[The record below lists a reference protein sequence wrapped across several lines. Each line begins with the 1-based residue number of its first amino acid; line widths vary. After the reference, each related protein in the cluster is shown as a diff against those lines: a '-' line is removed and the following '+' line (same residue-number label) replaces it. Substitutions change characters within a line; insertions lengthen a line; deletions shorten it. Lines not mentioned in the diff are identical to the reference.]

1 MPQEY
6 DGGVVAGQTGST
18 WFTTYDPQE
27 NWSGMMNI
35 GVPHERRTMEY
46 RVGLTPAGIELL
58 AQEGHTCYVE
68 REAGLGAGFSDY
80 DYERAGARIVYTPD
94 EVFGRADLLLK
105 VTRPIDEEME
115 WVPPGQIMAG
125 FFHLA
130 SARRV
135 KVTMLLDKR
144 VTAIA
149 YEMIQKNDGSLPVLK
164 PMSQVGGRMIA
175 QIGATLL
182 QNNHGGKGI
191 LVGGVPGVPPAE
203 VVIIGAGTAGTEAA
217 RTFLG
222 MGASV
227 YMLDKDLEQLQK
239 VDHRFGGRVITMVS
253 HNFNI
258 AKVVRFADILIGA
271 VLVPGKRAP
280 ILVTREMVRSMRPRS
295 VVMDMS
301 IDQGGCMETSRPTTH
316 ASPTYVEEGIL
327 HYCVPNVSG
336 VIARTAT
343 HAFNNAAWPHIQ
355 NIVRLG
361 LDEALNQDPALA
373 RGLATRDG
381 DIVHP
386 AVRAAY
392 EASEC

>member
-1 MPQEY
+1 M
-6 DGGVVAGQTGST
+6 D
-18 WFTTYDPQE
+18 
-27 NWSGMMNI
+27 I
-35 GVPHERRTMEY
+35 GVPRERRTMEH

-58 AQEGHTCYVE
+58 HQEGHTCYVE

-105 VTRPIDEEME
+105 VTRPTDEEME

-125 FFHLA
+125 FLHLA
-130 SARRV
+130 SARRA
-135 KVTMLLDKR
+135 KVTMLLNSK

-149 YEMIQKNDGSLPVLK
+149 YELIQRSDGSLPVLK

-217 RTFLG
+217 RTFVG

-227 YMLDKDLEQLQK
+227 YVLDRNLARLQEI
-239 VDHRFGGRVITMVS
+239 DRQFGGRVITMVS
-253 HNFNI
+253 HAFNI

-271 VLVPGKRAP
+271 VLVPGERAP

-295 VVMDMS
+295 VIMDIS
-301 IDQGGCMETSRPTTH
+301 IDQGGCVETSRPTSH
-316 ASPTYVEEGIL
+316 ASPTYIEEGIL
-327 HYCVPNVSG
+327 HFCVPNMSG

-355 NIVRLG
+355 NVVRLG
-361 LDEALNQDPALA
+361 LDEAIEQDPALA
-373 RGLATRDG
+373 RGVVTRNG
-381 DIVHP
+381 EILH
-386 AVRAAY
+386 
-392 EASEC
+392 ASLKAIYASGEE

>member
-1 MPQEY
+1 
-6 DGGVVAGQTGST
+6 
-18 WFTTYDPQE
+18 
-27 NWSGMMNI
+27 MNV
-35 GVPHERRTMEY
+35 GVPRERRTMEH

-58 AQEGHTCYVE
+58 TQEGHICYVE

-94 EVFGRADLLLK
+94 EVFGRSDLLLK
-105 VTRPIDEEME
+105 VTRPIDEEMQ
-115 WVPPGQIMAG
+115 WVLPGQIMVG

-135 KVTMLLDKR
+135 KLTMLLEKQ

-149 YEMIQKNDGSLPVLK
+149 YEMIQKTDGSLPVLK

-175 QIGATLL
+175 QVGAMLL
-182 QNNHGGKGI
+182 QNNYGGKGI

-217 RTFLG
+217 KTFIG

-227 YMLDKDLEQLQK
+227 YILDKNLERLQE
-239 VDHRFGGRVITMVS
+239 VDRLFGGRVITMVS
-253 HNFNI
+253 HSFNI

-271 VLVPGKRAP
+271 VLVPGERAP

-295 VVMDMS
+295 VIMDIS
-301 IDQGGCMETSRPTTH
+301 IDQGGCIETSRPTTH
-316 ASPTYVEEGIL
+316 ASPTFVEEGVL
-327 HYCVPNVSG
+327 HFCVPNMSG

-355 NIVRLG
+355 TLVRLG
-361 LDEALNQDPALA
+361 LDEALKQDPALA
-373 RGLATRDG
+373 RGVATRDG
-381 DIVHP
+381 EIIHP
-386 AVRAAY
+386 ALKAVY
-392 EASEC
+392 ESGEP